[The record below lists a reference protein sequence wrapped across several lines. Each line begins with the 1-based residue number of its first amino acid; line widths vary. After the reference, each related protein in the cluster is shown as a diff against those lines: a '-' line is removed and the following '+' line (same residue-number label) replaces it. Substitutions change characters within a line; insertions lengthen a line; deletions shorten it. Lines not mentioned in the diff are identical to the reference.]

1 MINTIGFS
9 QAQDA
14 LSKIKGQGHILVN
27 ALADTCLACAA
38 FKEHIPTLSDLAKSK
53 GVQVYNIKADNDNKE
68 FFEKYQCETLPYTFV
83 FNNGEFVGGDSF
95 DKDSYA
101 QLLGALGEIHE
112 SNQQG

>member
-14 LSKIKGQGHILVN
+14 LSKIKGSGHILVN
-27 ALADTCLACAA
+27 ALADACPACAA
-38 FKEHIPTLSDLAKSK
+38 FKEHLPILIEEAKAK

-83 FNNGEFVGGDSF
+83 FSNGEFVGGDSF
-95 DKDSYA
+95 DKDSYS
-101 QLLGALGEIHE
+101 QLLNALGEIHE
-112 SNQQG
+112 SI